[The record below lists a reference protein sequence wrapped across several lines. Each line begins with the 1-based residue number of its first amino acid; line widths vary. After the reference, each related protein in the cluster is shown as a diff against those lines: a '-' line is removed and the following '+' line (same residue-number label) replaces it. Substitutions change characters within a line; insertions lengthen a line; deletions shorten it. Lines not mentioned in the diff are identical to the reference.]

1 MADPTRESAFDLL
14 TAVLERRRP
23 LEEALDALPAQQS
36 RDRAAAHRLAAC
48 VLRRMGTLDAVLE
61 PFLRREPPDPVRI
74 ILRIG
79 AAGLLFLDTPG
90 HAAVATAVAL
100 AKARGLAPFAGLVNA
115 VLRRIATAGAA
126 ALADLDSPRLDTPS
140 WLWSSWG
147 ADARAIATAHQAE
160 APLDVT
166 LKPGTAP
173 PEGGVQLPTG
183 SVRFPAGARVA
194 DISGFDIG
202 ALWVQ
207 DAAAALPARL
217 LNAQPGERVAD
228 LCAAPGG
235 KTGQLA
241 VTGAA
246 VTAVE
251 RDPARVERLVAN
263 LKKWGAHADVI
274 TADAATWTPLAPF
287 DAVLLDAPCSAT
299 GTIRR
304 HPDVAH
310 LKRKRDV
317 EFLIRSQDTLLD
329 AAASMLRP
337 SGRLIYAVC
346 SLQPEEGAPR
356 IAEAIRKGRLRH
368 DPFRPDELAAVP
380 EALTQEGFLR
390 THPGLWSDHGGMDGF
405 FAARL
410 IRV

>member
-14 TAVLERRRP
+14 NAVLERRRS

-36 RDRAAAHRLAAC
+36 RDRAAAHRLAAS

-61 PFLRREPPDPVRI
+61 PFLRREPPEPVRNV
-74 ILRIG
+74 LRIG
-79 AAGLLFLDTPG
+79 AAGLLFLETPG

-100 AKARGLAPFAGLVNA
+100 AKTRGLAPFAGLVNA
-115 VLRRIATAGAA
+115 VLRKVAANGVA

-140 WLWSSWG
+140 WLWSAWG
-147 ADARAIATAHQAE
+147 PSARAIATAHQTE

-166 LKPGTAP
+166 LKPGTSP
-173 PEGGVQLPTG
+173 PEGGTILPTG
-183 SVRFPAGARVA
+183 SVRFPAGTRVA
-194 DISGFDIG
+194 DIAGFEQG

-217 LNAQPGERVAD
+217 LAAQPGERVGD

-235 KTGQLA
+235 KTGQIA
-241 VTGAA
+241 GAGA
-246 VTAVE
+246 EVTAIE
-251 RDPARVERLVAN
+251 RDAVRTERLADN
-263 LKKWGAHADVI
+263 LRHWGVHADVI
-274 TADAATWTPLAPF
+274 TADATAWTPPAPF

-304 HPDVAH
+304 HPDVARI
-310 LKRKRDV
+310 KRPRDV
-317 EFLIRSQDTLLD
+317 ELLVKTQDALL
-329 AAASMLRP
+329 ASAASMLRP
-337 SGRLIYAVC
+337 GGRLIYAVC

-356 IAEAIRKGRLRH
+356 IAEAIRNGRLRL
-368 DPFRPDELAAVP
+368 DPFRPEELAAMP
-380 EALTQEGFLR
+380 EALTKDGHLR
-390 THPGLWSDHGGMDGF
+390 THPGLWPDLGGMDGF